1 MPSFFRVG
9 AGCRQT
15 KPTGLGMKPPF
26 FDIIQ
31 SGIRLNLIMKEWA
44 KSFYKSQRWQKV
56 RQAAISRDAYLCV
69 DCMKRGIITPAEE
82 VHHITELTPDNIT
95 DPNITLN
102 LDNLVSLCRECH
114 KARHGAR
121 QRRYKVDE
129 FGRVEISPRSE

>member
-26 FDIIQ
+26 LTSYNRA
-31 SGIRLNLIMKEWA
+31 SGLILIMKEWA
-44 KSFYKSQRWQKV
+44 KSFYKSQRWQQV

-69 DCMKRGIITPAEE
+69 DCLTRGVITPAEE

-121 QRRYKVDE
+121 RRRYKIDE
-129 FGRVEISPRSE
+129 RGSVEVLA